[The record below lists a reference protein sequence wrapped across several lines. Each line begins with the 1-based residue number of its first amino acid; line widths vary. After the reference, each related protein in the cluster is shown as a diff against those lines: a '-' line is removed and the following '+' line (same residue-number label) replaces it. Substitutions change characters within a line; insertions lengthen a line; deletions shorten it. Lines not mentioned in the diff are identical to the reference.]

1 MTTFTVYSKP
11 ACGYCDMAKALLVQ
25 KGLSYQEIIL
35 DVGQPKTE
43 GASYISRDELIAKIP
58 SARTMP
64 QILKESDSSAV
75 YIGGY
80 QELKAH
86 LHA

>member
-1 MTTFTVYSKP
+1 MKFTVYSKP
-11 ACGYCDMAKALLVQ
+11 ACTYCDMAKALLKQ
-25 KGLSYQEIIL
+25 QGLDYQEIIL

-43 GASYISRDELIAKIP
+43 GTTYISRDELLAKIP
-58 SARTMP
+58 TARTMP
-64 QILKESDSSAV
+64 QILKETETSAM
-75 YIGGY
+75 YIGGF